1 MSPCSNIPI
10 FSLSYSPSLNRSL
23 LLSIPIPLSP
33 LHFPAP
39 LTVCFPLPSIPLLPP
54 SPLTSPSPILSPTF
68 SFHSPLTPA
77 THYSRPS
84 LSHWGKHCSFDKRAH
99 CFGGPEHGRDSVGQR
114 CLSLAGINLGLDYIS
129 PLWTL
134 KPLIS

>member
-68 SFHSPLTPA
+68 SSHSPLTPA
-77 THYSRPS
+77 PLSSRPS
-84 LSHWGKHCSFDKRAH
+84 LSHWGKRCSFDKHAH
-99 CFGGPEHGRDSVGQR
+99 GFRWLENGRDIVCQR
-114 CLSLAGINLGLDYIS
+114 CLSPAGVNLGLDDIE
-129 PLWTL
+129 PLCTL
-134 KPLIS
+134 EPLS